1 MMSYN
6 QACEYV
12 QETKKPTFAVL
23 QDGSEITLT
32 WNDEDL
38 EVWSTYLKNIDKY
51 TGEEDFYPLEE
62 LIKRFPSVENAD
74 WLEGVSPI
82 FLIEYGREDK
92 NT

>member
-1 MMSYN
+1 MKSMSYT

-12 QETKKPTFAVL
+12 QETKKPAFTTL

-38 EVWSTYLKNIDKY
+38 EVWSTYLKNLNEY
-51 TGEEDFYPLEE
+51 EGEEDFYPLEE
-62 LIKRFPSVENAD
+62 LIEKFPVENAI

-82 FLIEYGREDK
+82 FLIEYGQGE
-92 NT
+92 